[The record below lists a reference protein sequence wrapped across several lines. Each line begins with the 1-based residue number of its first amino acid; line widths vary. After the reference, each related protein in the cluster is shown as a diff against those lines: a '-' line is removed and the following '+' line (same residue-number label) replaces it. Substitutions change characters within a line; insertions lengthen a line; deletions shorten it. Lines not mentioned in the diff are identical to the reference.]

1 MARTLPSQPEVNI
14 GLVGHVDHGKTTLT
28 QALSGVWTD
37 THSEERRRGISIKL
51 GYADT
56 AFYKTDSGQYYAT
69 GRRPEGGKDVDSELQ
84 RVVSFV
90 DAPGHETLMAIM
102 ITGASIMDG
111 AMLMVAANETC
122 PQPQTREHLMA
133 LEIAGI
139 KNIVIVQ
146 NKIDLVTKDRA
157 MESYKEINEFL
168 KGTIAQN
175 APIIPVSAHH
185 DVNLDVLIEA
195 IEQTIPT
202 PNRQDDERAVMHIA
216 RSFDVNRPGTR
227 PAKLTGGVIGGSIVE
242 GAFKEGDEIIIGPG
256 RKIEQGNK
264 TRWEPIETTIT
275 SMQGGVLAGIS
286 RVLAGEPFFLN
297 SFKNIANDGRE
308 GYIALAGRREGD
320 KIIVLDLERFGGEI
334 LCARDSYLCSKGQV
348 SIDAATTFTR
358 GQMGLRLF
366 LSNQNTIFMQKLSG
380 TGLACISGNGTVIRQ
395 DLEEGQEMVV
405 DARAVCAFSK
415 TIGYQLRLMSS
426 PLAALFGG
434 EGLFFA
440 RLSGPGTFYLQS
452 LPAARQD
459 GGLRD
464 EGEVAV

>member
-69 GRRPEGGKDVDSELQ
+69 GRRPEGGKDIDSELQ

-146 NKIDLVTKDRA
+146 NKIDLVTKERA
-157 MESYKEINEFL
+157 MESYKEIKEFL
-168 KGTIAQN
+168 EGTIAQN
-175 APIIPVSAHH
+175 APVIPVSAHH
-185 DVNLDVLIEA
+185 DVNLDILIEA

-202 PNRQDDERAVMHIA
+202 PNRQEDERAVMHIA

-242 GAFKEGDEIIIGPG
+242 GAFREGDEIIIGPG

-264 TRWEPIETTIT
+264 TRWEPIQTTIT
-275 SMQGGVLAGIS
+275 SMQGGGGKRDVMMAGGLCGLGTLLDPSITTADNLSGQVLAKK
-286 RVLAGEPFFLN
+286 GELPTIRTECSITVELMDTMV
-297 SFKNIANDGRE
+297 SGDGE
-308 GYIALAGRREGD
+308 GAD
-320 KIIVLDLERFGGEI
+320 KIYPLRNNEMLMVNVATSTSVGVV
-334 LCARDSYLCSKGQV
+334 KG
-348 SIDAATTFTR
+348 AEKGKATLH
-358 GQMGLRLF
+358 LRLP
-366 LSNQNTIFMQKLSG
+366 IC
-380 TGLACISGNGTVIRQ
+380 A
-395 DLEEGQEMVV
+395 DEGQRVSLSRRV
-405 DARAVCAFSK
+405 GARWRLIGHG
-415 TIGYQLRLMSS
+415 TIQ
-426 PLAALFGG
+426 
-434 EGLFFA
+434 
-440 RLSGPGTFYLQS
+440 
-452 LPAARQD
+452 
-459 GGLRD
+459 
-464 EGEVAV
+464 

>member
-1 MARTLPSQPEVNI
+1 MARTLPSQPTVNI

-56 AFYKTDSGQYYAT
+56 AFYKTESGQYYAT
-69 GRRPEGGKDVDSELQ
+69 GRRPEGGKDIDSELQ

-146 NKIDLVTKDRA
+146 NKIDLVTKERA
-157 MESYKEINEFL
+157 MESYKEIKEFL
-168 KGTIAQN
+168 EGTIAQN
-175 APIIPVSAHH
+175 APVIPVSAHH
-185 DVNLDVLIEA
+185 DVNLDILIEA

-202 PNRQDDERAVMHIA
+202 PNRQEDERAVMHIA

-242 GAFKEGDEIIIGPG
+242 GAFREGDEIIIGPG

-275 SMQGGVLAGIS
+275 SMQGGGGKRDVMMAGGLCGLGTLLDPSITTADNLSGQVLAKK
-286 RVLAGEPFFLN
+286 GELPTIRTECSITVELMDTMV
-297 SFKNIANDGRE
+297 SGDGE
-308 GYIALAGRREGD
+308 GAD
-320 KIIVLDLERFGGEI
+320 KIYPLRNNEMLMVNVATSTSVGVV
-334 LCARDSYLCSKGQV
+334 KG
-348 SIDAATTFTR
+348 AEKGKATLH
-358 GQMGLRLF
+358 LRLP
-366 LSNQNTIFMQKLSG
+366 IC
-380 TGLACISGNGTVIRQ
+380 A
-395 DLEEGQEMVV
+395 DEGQRVSLSRRV
-405 DARAVCAFSK
+405 GARWRLIGHG
-415 TIGYQLRLMSS
+415 TIQ
-426 PLAALFGG
+426 
-434 EGLFFA
+434 
-440 RLSGPGTFYLQS
+440 
-452 LPAARQD
+452 
-459 GGLRD
+459 
-464 EGEVAV
+464 

>member
-146 NKIDLVTKDRA
+146 NKIDLVTRDRA
-157 MESYKEINEFL
+157 MESYKEIKEFL
-168 KGTIAQN
+168 KETIAQN

-275 SMQGGVLAGIS
+275 SMQGGGGKRDVMMAGGLCGLGTLLDPSITTADNLSGQVLAKKGELPTIRTECTIS
-286 RVLAGEPFFLN
+286 VELMAAMVSGDGEG
-297 SFKNIANDGRE
+297 A
-308 GYIALAGRREGD
+308 D
-320 KIIVLDLERFGGEI
+320 KIYPLRNNEMLMVNVATSTSVGVV
-334 LCARDSYLCSKGQV
+334 KG
-348 SIDAATTFTR
+348 AEKGKATLH
-358 GQMGLRLF
+358 LRLP
-366 LSNQNTIFMQKLSG
+366 IC
-380 TGLACISGNGTVIRQ
+380 A
-395 DLEEGQEMVV
+395 DEGQRVSLSRRV
-405 DARAVCAFSK
+405 GARWRLIGHG
-415 TIGYQLRLMSS
+415 TIQ
-426 PLAALFGG
+426 
-434 EGLFFA
+434 
-440 RLSGPGTFYLQS
+440 
-452 LPAARQD
+452 
-459 GGLRD
+459 
-464 EGEVAV
+464 

>member
-69 GRRPEGGKDVDSELQ
+69 GRRPEGGKDIDSELQ

-146 NKIDLVTKDRA
+146 NKIDLVTKERA
-157 MESYKEINEFL
+157 MESYGEIKEFL
-168 KGTIAQN
+168 EGTIAQN
-175 APIIPVSAHH
+175 APVIPVSAHH
-185 DVNLDVLIEA
+185 DVNLDILIEA

-202 PNRQDDERAVMHIA
+202 PNRQEDERAVMHIA

-242 GAFKEGDEIIIGPG
+242 GAFREGDEIIIGPG

-275 SMQGGVLAGIS
+275 SMQGGGGKRDVIMAGGLCGLGTLLDPSITTADNLSGQVLAKKGELPTIRTECSIS
-286 RVLAGEPFFLN
+286 VELMDTMVSGDGEG
-297 SFKNIANDGRE
+297 A
-308 GYIALAGRREGD
+308 D
-320 KIIVLDLERFGGEI
+320 KIYPLRNNEMLMVNVATSTSVGVV
-334 LCARDSYLCSKGQV
+334 KG
-348 SIDAATTFTR
+348 AEKGKATLH
-358 GQMGLRLF
+358 LRLP
-366 LSNQNTIFMQKLSG
+366 IC
-380 TGLACISGNGTVIRQ
+380 A
-395 DLEEGQEMVV
+395 DEGQRVSLSRRV
-405 DARAVCAFSK
+405 GARWRLIGHG
-415 TIGYQLRLMSS
+415 TIQ
-426 PLAALFGG
+426 
-434 EGLFFA
+434 
-440 RLSGPGTFYLQS
+440 
-452 LPAARQD
+452 
-459 GGLRD
+459 
-464 EGEVAV
+464 

>member
-56 AFYKTDSGQYYAT
+56 AFYKTETGQYYAT

-146 NKIDLVTKDRA
+146 NKIDLVTKERA
-157 MESYKEINEFL
+157 MESYKEIKDFL
-168 KGTIAQN
+168 EGTIAHN
-175 APIIPVSAHH
+175 APVIPVSAHH
-185 DVNLDVLIEA
+185 DVNLDILIEA

-202 PNRQDDERAVMHIA
+202 PNRQEDERAVMHIA

-242 GAFKEGDEIIIGPG
+242 GTFREGDEIIIGPG

-275 SMQGGVLAGIS
+275 SMQGGGGKRDIMMAGGLCGLGTLLDPSITTADNLSGQVLAKKGELPTIRTECSIS
-286 RVLAGEPFFLN
+286 VELMAAMVSGDGEG
-297 SFKNIANDGRE
+297 A
-308 GYIALAGRREGD
+308 D
-320 KIIVLDLERFGGEI
+320 KIYPLRNNEMLMVNVATSTSVGVV
-334 LCARDSYLCSKGQV
+334 KG
-348 SIDAATTFTR
+348 AEKGKATLH
-358 GQMGLRLF
+358 LRLP
-366 LSNQNTIFMQKLSG
+366 IC
-380 TGLACISGNGTVIRQ
+380 A
-395 DLEEGQEMVV
+395 DEGQRVSLSRRV
-405 DARAVCAFSK
+405 GARWRLIGHG
-415 TIGYQLRLMSS
+415 TIQ
-426 PLAALFGG
+426 
-434 EGLFFA
+434 
-440 RLSGPGTFYLQS
+440 
-452 LPAARQD
+452 
-459 GGLRD
+459 
-464 EGEVAV
+464 

>member
-56 AFYKTDSGQYYAT
+56 AFYKTETGQYYAT

-146 NKIDLVTKDRA
+146 NKIDLVTKERA
-157 MESYKEINEFL
+157 MESYKEIKDFL
-168 KGTIAQN
+168 EGTIAHN
-175 APIIPVSAHH
+175 APVIPVSAHH
-185 DVNLDVLIEA
+185 DVNLDILIEA

-202 PNRQDDERAVMHIA
+202 PDRQEDERAVMHIA

-227 PAKLTGGVIGGSIVE
+227 PSKLTGGVIGGSIVE
-242 GAFKEGDEIIIGPG
+242 GTFREGDEIIIGPG

-275 SMQGGVLAGIS
+275 SMQGGGGKRDIMMAGGLCGLGTLLDPSITTADNLSGQVLAKKGELPTIRTECSIS
-286 RVLAGEPFFLN
+286 VELMAAMVSGDGEG
-297 SFKNIANDGRE
+297 A
-308 GYIALAGRREGD
+308 D
-320 KIIVLDLERFGGEI
+320 KIYPLRNNEMLMVNVATSTSVGVV
-334 LCARDSYLCSKGQV
+334 KG
-348 SIDAATTFTR
+348 AEKGKATLH
-358 GQMGLRLF
+358 LRLP
-366 LSNQNTIFMQKLSG
+366 IC
-380 TGLACISGNGTVIRQ
+380 A
-395 DLEEGQEMVV
+395 DEGQRVSLSRRV
-405 DARAVCAFSK
+405 GARWRLIGHG
-415 TIGYQLRLMSS
+415 TIQ
-426 PLAALFGG
+426 
-434 EGLFFA
+434 
-440 RLSGPGTFYLQS
+440 
-452 LPAARQD
+452 
-459 GGLRD
+459 
-464 EGEVAV
+464 